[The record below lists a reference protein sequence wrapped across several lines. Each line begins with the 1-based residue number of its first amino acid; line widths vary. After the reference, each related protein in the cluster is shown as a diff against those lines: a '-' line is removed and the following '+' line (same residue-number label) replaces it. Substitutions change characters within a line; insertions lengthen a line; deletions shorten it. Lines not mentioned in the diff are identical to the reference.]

1 MREREEARKEEKDDQ
16 LTNRSHMS
24 VECRATKLRL
34 FLELDT
40 KFKSQKVGATPID
53 PSRGSK

>member
-34 FLELDT
+34 LLELDT
-40 KFKSQKVGATPID
+40 KFKSPK
-53 PSRGSK
+53 SRGNPY